1 MTNIIK
7 EFTPKSGGEKDMVTL
22 DQALNIIQTK
32 VDFDTVVTE
41 IAQMTSN
48 VCTYDDLVYYV
59 RESVDNEEWLIVS
72 HLSKALSDNW
82 CDFYNYERCMGTLE
96 EPTPITDMDD
106 INDIICG
113 FDEDELAELLDRL
126 GVAYD
131 L

>member
-1 MTNIIK
+1 MA
-7 EFTPKSGGEKDMVTL
+7 TL